1 MPIVSNGCPKE
12 PAQGAILKARRQGK
26 LISFTDLRKLGFRAP
41 EQASPSILLSGQ
53 RPLAQLS
60 LF

>member
-26 LISFTDLRKLGFRAP
+26 LISFTDLRKLGIRAP